1 MKLNL
6 ERLKEKKGFTGIDV
20 VVAVL
25 IILLFVGMLV
35 TAFYNIY
42 KISTEIAFEAEALQ
56 YLVSALEYS
65 DKINYEEVTEQNL
78 LDYLA
83 NEEIPENYTVT
94 FRIQSYNQIDS
105 TKQDIVKIVT
115 GKIVYQIEN
124 KEEFIEISK
133 LKVKE

>member
-6 ERLKEKKGFTGIDV
+6 ERLKDKKGFTGIDV

-94 FRIQSYNQIDS
+94 FRIQSYKPNSINQARYCKNCNRKNCLS
-105 TKQDIVKIVT
+105 NRK
-115 GKIVYQIEN
+115 
-124 KEEFIEISK
+124 
-133 LKVKE
+133 

>member
-6 ERLKEKKGFTGIDV
+6 ERLKDKKGFTGIDV

-78 LDYLA
+78 LDYLV

>member
-6 ERLKEKKGFTGIDV
+6 ERLKDKKGFTGIDV

-78 LDYLA
+78 LAYLA

-94 FRIQSYNQIDS
+94 FTIQSYNQIDS

-115 GKIVYQIEN
+115 GKVVYQIEN

>member
-6 ERLKEKKGFTGIDV
+6 KRLKEKKGFTGIDV

>member
-6 ERLKEKKGFTGIDV
+6 ERLKDKKGFTGIDV